1 MKTTVVLLALACAA
15 CASSEQ
21 VAKENVY
28 HPPVYRTGSNI
39 PSQGSGVSNT
49 TDTSG
54 EAVRQAL
61 PPSLVRK
68 PAGGGG

>member
-1 MKTTVVLLALACAA
+1 MKTTVVLLALTCAA

-21 VAKENVY
+21 VAKEDVY

-39 PSQGSGVSNT
+39 PSQGSGASNT
-49 TDTSG
+49 SDGTAD
-54 EAVRQAL
+54 AMRQAL

-68 PAGGGG
+68 PVGG